1 MEIRKRTRSTPSKT
15 LDEEIGYGK
24 PPAHRQ
30 FKPGQSGNPKGR
42 PRRSTSAGAEL
53 LKSLRTEMPVT
64 IDGERKEM
72 RRDRALYEGLVRD
85 ALKGD
90 NAARRLVIPEMRRA
104 AEAET
109 LSESGVVSALVAGPA
124 DDEILKRYQQELFE
138 EFKKKQRKAKP
149 SNDET
154 GQ

>member
-1 MEIRKRTRSTPSKT
+1 MEYRKRTRSTPPKV
-15 LDEEIGYGK
+15 LDGEIGYRR
-24 PPAHRQ
+24 PPAHGR

-42 PRRSTSAGAEL
+42 PRRPTTAAAEL
-53 LKSLRTEMPVT
+53 LKSLRAEMPVT
-64 IDGERKEM
+64 IDGKRKKM

-104 AEAET
+104 AEAEAPV
-109 LSESGVVSALVAGPA
+109 ESAAVPAVVAGPA
-124 DDEILKRYQQELFE
+124 DDEILKRYRQELFE

-149 SNDET
+149 ANDET
-154 GQ
+154 DQ